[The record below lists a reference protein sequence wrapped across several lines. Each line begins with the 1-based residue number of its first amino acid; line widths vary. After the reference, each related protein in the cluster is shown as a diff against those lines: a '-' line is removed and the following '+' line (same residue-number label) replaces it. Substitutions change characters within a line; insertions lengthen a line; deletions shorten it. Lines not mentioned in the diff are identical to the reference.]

1 MKNNILILIIF
12 LILSSKSIAESFKF
26 DTSNIEIKDNGNLI
40 LAEKGK
46 ATSLDNDLEIEA
58 NKFEYLKE
66 LDLLKAYGNGLA
78 FILSQNLKIQFDEM
92 IIDQKSSL
100 ITATGN
106 IQIFETKKNL
116 SIQTNKINFNRK
128 DNSISSNI
136 SSTLIDK
143 NKNVFNVDSFFY
155 ETNKNILRIENAKF
169 TDIEGNN
176 FDTTLAYINTKTN
189 KLFGKD
195 VSINLNNKSFNKD
208 NEPRLKGVSLIN
220 DDENTDI
227 TKGVF
232 TTCKRRNGKCP
243 PWQLS
248 AEKINHDKKKKIINY
263 KNAWLKV
270 YDFPIIY
277 FPKFFHPDPTVK
289 RKSGFLIPTIK
300 NSPNSSNYL
309 NVPYFLALAENKD
322 FTFSPRFYSDDKFLL
337 QTEYRQ
343 KNLNSSQISDFSFFK
358 EKNNSTKSHLFYE
371 FDKELYTKNFNE
383 SNLNLKI
390 QQSSNDT
397 YLKANRL
404 KSTLIKDKD
413 TLENSLNL
421 NLYSNNLSID
431 SELIVYEDLSKNKTD
446 RFEYILPKVN
456 LVKKIDNK
464 TKLLGDFSFKSQNLI
479 RNYNTNILE
488 KSNINDLVFNSIPK
502 ITEKGFYNNY
512 DFIIKNT
519 NTDAKNS
526 KDYKENENYYLSGLF
541 QYNSSLPSIK
551 ESKKYKK
558 IVKPKIS
565 LKIAPQSTKD
575 IQDKDSRIDINNVFS
590 LNRVSENDIIEGGI
604 SLTYGNEY
612 TVFKKENSYE
622 LFSLKFANNL
632 RLKENDDLPK
642 INQIG
647 QKTSNFFSEVSY
659 TPNDY
664 FTTKYS
670 NSLKNNFSDINYENL
685 ISEIRVNNFVTTFD
699 YLNENN
705 TKSKNSYLTNTAK
718 YIVNNSNSLIF
729 STRENKKTNLTEYY
743 NFIYQYKNDCLSASI
758 EYNKDYY
765 SDRDIKPE
773 ESVFLK
779 LTIIPFGQTSSPNL
793 KN

>member
-220 DDENTDI
+220 DEENTDI

>member
-1 MKNNILILIIF
+1 M
-12 LILSSKSIAESFKF
+12 SSKSIAESFKF

-220 DDENTDI
+220 DEENTDI

>member
-46 ATSLDNDLEIEA
+46 ATSLDNNLEIEA

-220 DDENTDI
+220 DEENTDI

>member
-58 NKFEYLKE
+58 NKFEYSKE

-220 DDENTDI
+220 DEENTDI